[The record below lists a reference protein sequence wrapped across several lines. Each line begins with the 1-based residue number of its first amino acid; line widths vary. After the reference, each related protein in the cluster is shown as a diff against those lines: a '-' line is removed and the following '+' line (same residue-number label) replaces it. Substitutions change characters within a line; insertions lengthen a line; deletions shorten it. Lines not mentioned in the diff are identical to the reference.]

1 MEPAAGRR
9 ALDEPCGIDDR
20 PRLVVD
26 EGAAAG
32 TKKTELRFCVVLRLR
47 RCAPPLRMTLFELRC
62 YVVLRLRRGAP
73 PLRLTLFELRCYVVL
88 RLRRCAP
95 PLRMTLLRI
104 EAAQLR
110 RLGDARYGDAVRSFS
125 HRDAVTLRLLER
137 LAEGAR
143 HFALELIVDLVFF
156 PEVCGEVLNPL
167 EIGNGHAAGIGE
179 NVGQHHNA

>member
-26 EGAAAG
+26 ERAAAG
-32 TKKTELRFCVVLRLR
+32 TKKTELRCYVVLRLR

-73 PLRLTLFELRCYVVL
+73 PLRL
-88 RLRRCAP
+88 
-95 PLRMTLLRI
+95 TLLRI

-137 LAEGAR
+137 LA
-143 HFALELIVDLVFF
+143 
-156 PEVCGEVLNPL
+156 
-167 EIGNGHAAGIGE
+167 
-179 NVGQHHNA
+179 